1 MRKSTILKSALGML
15 AAFAT
20 LQAGAQNTGVAP
32 RYGSTTQNNYHA
44 DYVGARFSVTAP
56 ASVLGAKE
64 FTVANDGS
72 GASGQWGRAIDS
84 TWINVSVVRAYDSLA
99 CTALLNGQ
107 GQYPSMTGKWA
118 LLYRGNC
125 QFSEKAYIAQQAGAK
140 GVIIVNNVS
149 GGPVGMAAGTNAN
162 LVTVPV
168 IMISQADGN
177 ALNALLTAGQTVTV
191 TMTKWGLNYN
201 HDLGI
206 IPGGAPLAHTYAI
219 PATQV
224 ATGNG
229 NPDAYGMV
237 TGAFVGNFGTAAS
250 ETAVKIK
257 ATYSFTPT
265 SGGASVLAT
274 DSITIPTFNK
284 VDSIMYGFSNNN
296 YKAHA
301 SGTGRFDATYTVT
314 AAVADDFP
322 GDNSITVSQYVT
334 DSIFSKGRYDFVNGK
349 PVSNIGYQF
358 GGTGSDYVWGPLYFN
373 AKGGYGAR
381 KIQFTCSQAN
391 NPNLSNLAPIN
402 LLVFKW
408 TDAGATADSLIQSGE
423 LELKGVAT
431 KTFGANDSGFQTFT
445 VDVTDP
451 NVTTKSMITEDN
463 AWYWVAA
470 AMPNG
475 VYLGCDGAINY
486 YPRSFGKFHETP
498 TQVEFYAPIYAGT
511 AATLLGSTTEQP
523 GTFPFEAYLLPPD
536 SVRFAEQKKGLVPA
550 IAFHISKNL
559 DKSSV
564 SNTPGLFTDV
574 TLFPNPAKDV
584 LNVSLKM
591 ESVSSKV
598 WFSVADGMGRTIYHD
613 MKQNMQQ
620 GDVQIPTASLA
631 SGSYYLIINADKG
644 TTVRKFVVTK

>member
-1 MRKSTILKSALGML
+1 MRKSTLLTSVFGML
-15 AAFAT
+15 AACAA

-44 DYVGARFSVTAP
+44 DYVGARFSVSSP

-64 FTVANDGS
+64 FTVSNDGS
-72 GASGQWGRAIDS
+72 ATGQWGRAVDS
-84 TWINVSVVRAYDSLA
+84 SWINVPVVRAYDSLA
-99 CTALLNGQ
+99 CTSLLNGQ

-168 IMISQADGN
+168 LMISQADGD
-177 ALNALLTAGQTVTV
+177 ALNALLTAGQTVTI
-191 TMTKWGLNYN
+191 TLTKWGLNYT

-206 IPGGAPLAHTYAI
+206 IPGGVALAHSYAI
-219 PATQV
+219 PLTQLATN
-224 ATGNG
+224 NG
-229 NPDAYGMV
+229 NPDAYGMT
-237 TGAFVGNFGTAAS
+237 TGAFVGNFGSAAS
-250 ETAVKIK
+250 ETSVKVK
-257 ATYSFTPT
+257 STYTFNPT
-265 SGGASVLAT
+265 TGSPVTLYS

-284 VDSIMYGFSNNN
+284 SDSIMYAVTNNN
-296 YKAHA
+296 YNAHA
-301 SGTGRFDATYTVT
+301 SSLGRFDATYSVT
-314 AAVADDFP
+314 AATADDFP
-322 GDNSITVSQYVT
+322 GDNTLTVSQYVT

-358 GGTGSDYVWGPLYFN
+358 GGSGSDYVWGPLYYN

-381 KIQFTCSQAN
+381 KLQFTCSQAN

-408 TDAGATADSLIQSGE
+408 TDAGTTADSLIQSGE
-423 LELKGVAT
+423 LDLKGVAT
-431 KTFGANDSGFQTFT
+431 KTFGANDSGFQVFT
-445 VDVTDP
+445 VDITDP
-451 NVTTKSMITEDN
+451 NITTKPMITEDN

-470 AMPNG
+470 SMPNG
-475 VYLGCDGAINY
+475 VFLGCDGAINY
-486 YPRSFGKFHETP
+486 YTRSFGKFHQTP
-498 TQVEFYAPIYAGT
+498 QQVEYYAPIYAGT
-511 AATLLGSTTEQP
+511 AATLLGTPTEQP
-523 GTFPFEAYLLPPD
+523 GTFPFESYLLPLD

-584 LNVSLKM
+584 LNVKLKM

-598 WFSVADGMGRTIYHD
+598 WFSVADGMGRTVYHD

-620 GDVQIPTASLA
+620 GDVQVPTANLA
-631 SGSYYLIINADKG
+631 SGTYYLIINADKG
-644 TTVRKFVVTK
+644 TTVRKFVVAK